1 MSKWP
6 WYGQVILAAIIG
18 ALAFFLYFK
27 PKDQD
32 LKDLRAEREKLEV
45 EVQDLKVKKQQLDR
59 IESELAGMK
68 TTLKELEVIIP
79 EKKEIADILRKIQ
92 QLAFDS
98 RLEIVKFAPR
108 GEIRKEFYAEWPIPI
123 EVTGNYHNLAT
134 FFDRLSNFSR
144 IFNIDDFVVRGLPSQ
159 TESTTVSSSFTAKTY
174 YFLDESAAPP
184 GAQPKPG
191 GRP

>member
-1 MSKWP
+1 MNKWP
-6 WYGQVILAAIIG
+6 WYGHVILAAIIG

-32 LKDLRAEREKLEV
+32 LKSLRAEREKLEL

-59 IESELAGMK
+59 VEAELTGMK
-68 TTLKELEVIIP
+68 ATLKQLEVIIP

-108 GEIRKEFYAEWPIPI
+108 GEIRKEFFAEWPIPI

-144 IFNIDDFVVRGLPSQ
+144 IFNVEEFLIRGLPSQ
-159 TESTTVSSSFTAKTY
+159 TEGTTVSASFTAKTY
-174 YFLDESAAPP
+174 YFLDESVAPP
-184 GAQPKPG
+184 GANPNPGRQP
-191 GRP
+191 

>member
-1 MSKWP
+1 MNKWP
-6 WYGQVILAAIIG
+6 WYGHVILAAVIG

-32 LKDLRAEREKLEV
+32 LKGLRAERQKIEL
-45 EVQDLKVKKQQLDR
+45 EVQDLMLKKQQLDR
-59 IESELAGMK
+59 IEAELAGMR
-68 TTLKELEVIIP
+68 TTLKQLEVIIP
-79 EKKEIADILRKIQ
+79 QKKEISDILRKIQ
-92 QLAFDS
+92 QLAFDA

-108 GEIRKEFYAEWPIPI
+108 GETPKEFYAEWPIPI

-144 IFNIDDFVVRGLPSQ
+144 IFNVEDFLIRGLPSQ
-159 TESTTVSSSFTAKTY
+159 TEGTTVSSSFTAKTY
-174 YFLDESAAPP
+174 YFLDDSGAPP